1 MTAIFSN
8 YDSPFNISFKDVQYF
23 TKAFVGFYP
32 HVITG
37 NATHYTFKSELG
49 VVTRVKKLTEREKQ
63 DCYEEVDESS
73 ITKEFSI
80 ICDEELDRNQ
90 YTYSVKERIFIEL
103 KKLRAKK
110 TKKYIDFY
118 IKGDKIIG
126 VRQEKTKEQYQ
137 FSWIDM
143 SVDNVDLI
151 LRSYNLYFFNTK
163 DFSSDNLTI
172 FLNKDGYWLKLTGG
186 NSYTLVQIYE
196 PLEHIK

>member
-8 YDSPFNISFKDVQYF
+8 YDSPFNISFKDVKQLA
-23 TKAFVGFYP
+23 KAFIFYQP
-32 HVITG
+32 YFITG
-37 NATHYTFKSELG
+37 NGTHYTFKSDLG
-49 VVTRVKKLTEREKQ
+49 FSSRLKKLSEREKQ
-63 DCYEEVDESS
+63 DHYEEVDESS
-73 ITKEFSI
+73 ISKEFYFMYNDTSEKSTI
-80 ICDEELDRNQ
+80 YL
-90 YTYSVKERIFIEL
+90 KL
-103 KKLRAKK
+103 KKIRAKK

>member
-8 YDSPFNISFKDVQYF
+8 YDSPFNISFKDVQYL
-23 TKAFVGFYP
+23 TKAFVGFYS

-49 VVTRVKKLTEREKQ
+49 ILSKFRKLTEREKQ
-63 DCYEEVDESS
+63 DYYEEVDESS
-73 ITKEFSI
+73 ITKEFTVLY
-80 ICDEELDRNQ
+80 DEKLNKTHGFSDRML
-90 YTYSVKERIFIEL
+90 YIEL
-103 KKLRAKK
+103 RKLRAKK

-186 NSYTLVQIYE
+186 NPYTLVQMYE